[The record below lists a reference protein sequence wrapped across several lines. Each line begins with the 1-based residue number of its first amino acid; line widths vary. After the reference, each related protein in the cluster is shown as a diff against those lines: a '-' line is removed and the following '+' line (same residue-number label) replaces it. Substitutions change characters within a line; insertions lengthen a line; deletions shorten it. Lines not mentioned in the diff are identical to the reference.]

1 MQVILLENIRKLG
14 RLGDKVNVKPGFGRN
29 YLIPQKKAAFATEK
43 NLKQFEERRAEF
55 EKNAQLALAAAQQR
69 AVKLNDITL
78 TITAMASEEGKLY
91 GSVGIHE
98 IRDALKDRDIE
109 IGKNEILM
117 PNGSIHSVGQYDIE
131 IQLHSEVQAMLKVD
145 VVSGK

>member
-29 YLIPQKKAAFATEK
+29 YLIPQKKAVFATEK

-55 EKNAQLALAAAQQR
+55 EKNAQQALAAAQQLAAR
-69 AVKLNDITL
+69 LNDITL
-78 TITAMASEEGKLY
+78 TIPALASEEGKLY
-91 GSVGIHE
+91 GSVGVHE
-98 IRDALKDRDIE
+98 IRDALKLRDIE

-131 IQLHSEVQAMLKVD
+131 IQLHSEVNATLKLEI
-145 VVSGK
+145 VSSK